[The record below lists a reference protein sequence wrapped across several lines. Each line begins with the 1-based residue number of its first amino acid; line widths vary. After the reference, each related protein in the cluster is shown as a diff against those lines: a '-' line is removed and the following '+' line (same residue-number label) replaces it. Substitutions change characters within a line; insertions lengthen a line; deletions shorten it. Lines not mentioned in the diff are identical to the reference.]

1 MPTRRDASADRGTLV
16 DSLQWCRVMVQAR
29 AVRITGRPNLLQRR
43 VRKCGLAVTGAA
55 VAVINR
61 RSNTR
66 VVFCTGVERGGYGS
80 GGRSSGRG
88 RRQQSGQCP
97 QRGWK
102 DVGDSAQY
110 WQKGFTPP
118 DEELFRVAADRIRP

>member
-1 MPTRRDASADRGTLV
+1 MY
-16 DSLQWCRVMVQAR
+16 
-29 AVRITGRPNLLQRR
+29 QRR
-43 VRKCGLAVTGAA
+43 VVFAFNADHEPIRRQRRRKDCGGPPQAF
-55 VAVINR
+55 
-61 RSNTR
+61 TR
-66 VVFCTGVERGGYGS
+66 VVFCTEVERDGYGS